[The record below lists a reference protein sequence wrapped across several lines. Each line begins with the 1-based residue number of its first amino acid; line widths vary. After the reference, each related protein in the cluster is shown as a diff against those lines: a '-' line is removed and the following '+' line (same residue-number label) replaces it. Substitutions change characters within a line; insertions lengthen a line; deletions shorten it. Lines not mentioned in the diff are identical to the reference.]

1 MRRLSI
7 LVVVVALLLIALPFW
22 GAYRTPV
29 VRTLGVT
36 FPDWPTGTAPI
47 RVAFASDLHLGNIDG
62 SPERTARVVAA
73 INATRPHLII
83 LGGDYVADKGPGRAE
98 RVAGELTAAVR
109 GLRAPL
115 GVVAVLGNHDHE
127 TNAAVVSRAL
137 RAGGA
142 TLVVNGAITR
152 GPLSIGGID
161 DMVTGHGS
169 EMITKAAVQA
179 LPGPRIMVSHAP
191 NIIYGLPTDIRL
203 VLAGHTHCGQVV
215 LPLIGAPWE
224 LSEPRYRCGIVPSGK
239 GQTTIVSAGTG
250 TSIVPVRF
258 GAPPDIW
265 LVTMGP
271 AKR

>member
-7 LVVVVALLLIALPFW
+7 LVAVVALVLIALPFW

-29 VRTLGVT
+29 VRPLRVALA
-36 FPDWPTGTAPI
+36 DWPAGAAPI
-47 RVAFASDLHLGNIDG
+47 RVAFASDFHLGNIDG
-62 SPERTARVVAA
+62 RPDRTARVVAA
-73 INATRPHLII
+73 INATRPDLII

-98 RVAGELTAAVR
+98 TVAASLTAAIR

-127 TNAAVVSRAL
+127 TNAAIVSRAL
-137 RAGGA
+137 TAGGA
-142 TLVVNGAITR
+142 TLVVDGAIRR

-161 DMVTGHGS
+161 DMVTGHGNT
-169 EMITKAAVQA
+169 MDTTAALRA
-179 LPGPRIMVSHAP
+179 LPGPRVMVSHAP
-191 NIIYGLPTDIRL
+191 NIIYGLPHDIPL

-239 GQTTIVSAGTG
+239 GQTTVVSAGTG
-250 TSIVPVRF
+250 TSIAPVRF

-265 LVTMGP
+265 LVKMGP
-271 AKR
+271 SRR